1 MELASERVERLRQKA
16 HDETKRSR
24 RAEFQEDDAGA
35 EDRKD
40 KPVSVFYVDLVKHTS
55 NFHVETTRH

>member
-35 EDRKD
+35 ADRKD
-40 KPVSVFYVDLVKHTS
+40 KPVSGILCGSRET
-55 NFHVETTRH
+55 HV